1 MDGALTQVEN
11 KGVVHAPAPA
21 ASSSADEAP
30 ELEPRLD
37 EAALKHEHGIEV
49 EARARSLGVDPLL
62 VRLLLGRGVI
72 DEQRQRRFLDPRLAD
87 LSLPV
92 EMAGFDAARDL
103 LLSAWRGG
111 WRVGVFGD
119 YDVDGVTT
127 STILSTFLES
137 LGVEVVVRVA
147 SRDSGYGFTLEA
159 ARSFQEAGVQL
170 VLTGDCG
177 TSDHE
182 ALGWLREKGILT
194 AVIDHHQVP
203 EQMPPTDALLNPHQR
218 GCGFPFKGLCS
229 AGVAFYLCA
238 ALRTA
243 VARECEG
250 ARLPDPR
257 GWLDLVAL
265 GTVCDMVPLVDEN
278 RILVRHGL
286 RILAHRLRP
295 GVRALLDSAGVGRDE
310 PIDEGHLGFKLGPR
324 INAPGRLGPAEP
336 SLQLLR
342 ARSNAEAR
350 AMAARVEAC
359 NSRRRSLQDTTVAEA
374 MALLRADPRTEG
386 RSGIVVGHD
395 GWLHGIVGIAANGI
409 VERYKRPALVLA
421 LDPASGEARGS
432 ARTYGPIDVRAALA
446 SCSDLLKRFGGH
458 RAAAGVSLE
467 LDRVPELVE
476 GFDKAVAAQLTTLGA
491 AGSAREVHDGVL
503 SFRDIHPEFMD
514 SLDRLAPFGIEFP
527 APRFVCEEAEV
538 MRERMLR
545 GRHLS
550 LLLRQAGEIHIEA
563 IAFDYAG
570 PQLRIGDTVGC
581 VFTPARN
588 HFRGRVRLQLLL
600 ERVWR
605 TGRRSR

>member
-1 MDGALTQVEN
+1 MDGALTQQVEN
-11 KGVVHAPAPA
+11 KGAVHAPSPA
-21 ASSSADEAP
+21 TSSPADTPP
-30 ELEPRLD
+30 ELTPRLD
-37 EAALKHEHGIEV
+37 VDAHGIDV
-49 EARARSLGVDPLL
+49 EARARSLGAPPLL
-62 VRLLLGRGVI
+62 VELLLGRGVI
-72 DEQRQRRFLDPRLAD
+72 DEQRQRRFLEPRLAD
-87 LSLPV
+87 LSIPV
-92 EMAGFDAARDL
+92 EMAGFEAARDL

-127 STILSTFLES
+127 STILSTFLEA
-137 LGVEVVVRVA
+137 LGIEVVVRVA
-147 SRDSGYGFTLEA
+147 SRDSGYGFTLDA
-159 ARSFQEAGVQL
+159 ARSFQESGVQL

-182 ALGWLREKGILT
+182 ALSWLRERGILT

-257 GWLDLVAL
+257 AWLDLVAL

-342 ARSNAEAR
+342 ARTNAEAR
-350 AMAARVEAC
+350 AMADRVEAC

-374 MALLRADPRTEG
+374 MALLRADPQTDA
-386 RSGIVVGHD
+386 RSGIVVAHD

-421 LDPASGEARGS
+421 LDRASGEARGS
-432 ARTYGPIDVRAALA
+432 ARTHGPIDVRAALA
-446 SCSDLLKRFGGH
+446 SCSDLLTRFGGH

-476 GFDKAVAAQLTTLGA
+476 AFDKAVAAQLAALGSG
-491 AGSAREVHDGVL
+491 AGAAREVHDGVL
-503 SFRDIHPEFMD
+503 EFRDIHPEFMD

-527 APRFVCEEAEV
+527 APRFVCEDAEV

-570 PQLRIGDTVGC
+570 PQLRIGDKVGC

-605 TGRRSR
+605 TGRRNP

>member
-1 MDGALTQVEN
+1 M
-11 KGVVHAPAPA
+11 
-21 ASSSADEAP
+21 
-30 ELEPRLD
+30 ELE
-37 EAALKHEHGIEV
+37 
-49 EARARSLGVDPLL
+49 
-62 VRLLLGRGVI
+62 
-72 DEQRQRRFLDPRLAD
+72 RQKRFLEPRLAD
-87 LSLPV
+87 LSVPV
-92 EMAGFDAARDL
+92 EMAGFEAARDL

-127 STILSTFLES
+127 ATILTTFLEA
-137 LGVEVVVRVA
+137 LGIEVVARVA
-147 SRDSGYGFTLEA
+147 SRDSGYGFTREA
-159 ARSFQEAGVQL
+159 ATAFHESGVQL
-170 VLTGDCG
+170 VLLGDCG

-182 ALGWLREKGILT
+182 ALSWLRAKGMLS

-203 EQMPPTDALLNPHQR
+203 SEMPPTDALLNPHQR

-243 VARECEG
+243 IAREC
-250 ARLPDPR
+250 ANAKLPDPR

-286 RILAHRLRP
+286 RMLEHRLRP
-295 GVRALLDSAGVGRDE
+295 GVRALLDAAGIGRDE
-310 PIDEGHLGFKLGPR
+310 PLDEGHLGFKLGPR

-342 ARSNAEAR
+342 ARTNAEAR
-350 AMAARVEAC
+350 AMATRVEAC
-359 NSRRRSLQDTTVAEA
+359 NSRRRSLQEATVAEA
-374 MALLRADPRTEG
+374 MALLQADPRTEG

-409 VERYKRPALVLA
+409 VERYRRPALVLA
-421 LDPASGEARGS
+421 LDRERGEARGS
-432 ARTYGPIDVRAALA
+432 ARSYGSIDVRAALEA
-446 SCSDLLKRFGGH
+446 CAGMVGRYGGH
-458 RAAAGVSLE
+458 RAAAGVTLE
-467 LDRVPELVE
+467 LERVPELVE
-476 GFDKAVAAQLTTLGA
+476 AFDQAVAAQLTAAGGA
-491 AGSAREVHDGVL
+491 AGASGEVHDGVL
-503 SFRDIHPEFMD
+503 ELRDIHPDFMD
-514 SLDRLAPFGIEFP
+514 AIERLAPFGIEFP

-550 LLLRQAGEIHIEA
+550 VLLRQGGDVHHEA
-563 IAFDYAG
+563 IAFDYTG
-570 PQLRIGDTVGC
+570 PQLRIGDRVGC

-588 HFRGRVRLQLLL
+588 HFRGRVRIQLHL

-605 TGRRSR
+605 TGRR